1 MRRILV
7 MVSFE
12 TKDSNGVDSQA
23 ARFAGGGIAVEL
35 ASKAAPVM
43 PSDCFEVPTF
53 DFK

>member
-1 MRRILV
+1 LRRILV
-7 MVSFE
+7 TVNLE
-12 TKDSNGVDSQA
+12 TEDSNEEYSQA
-23 ARFAGGGIAVEL
+23 ARFAGGGITGEL